1 MKRIA
6 VFPGSFDPVSSGH
19 IHIAEKATRLFD
31 KLYIAV
37 GENSSKNCMFELSK
51 RVKWLENAT
60 SHLENI
66 QVISFAGLTIDFC
79 KQMNANFI
87 ARGVRNASD
96 LEYERA
102 IADTN
107 LKLAPEIQTVFL
119 LSDPAQTSIRS
130 TILRELIRNKCDVSM
145 FLPAGVNVYE

>member
-19 IHIAEKATRLFD
+19 VHIAEKAAALFD
-31 KLYIAV
+31 QLYIAV
-37 GENSSKNCMFELSK
+37 GENTSKNSMFDLST
-51 RVKWLENAT
+51 RIQWLQAAT
-60 SHLENI
+60 RHIKHVEVVSY
-66 QVISFAGLTIDFC
+66 AGLTIDFC
-79 KQMNANFI
+79 KSVHATYI
-87 ARGVRNASD
+87 ARGVRNVTD

-107 LKLAPEIQTVFL
+107 QNLAPEIQTVFL

-130 TILRELIRNKCDVSM
+130 TILRELIRNKSDVSM
-145 FLPAGVNVYE
+145 FLPLGVNVYG